1 MKAVILLMFMHNTD
15 PTVYTNA
22 AFGQG
27 SLPIL
32 LDDVSCSG
40 SESTLTSCSYDSN
53 TADCSHAEDAGVK
66 CQHGKFNHS
75 STEFSTF

>member
-1 MKAVILLMFMHNTD
+1 MCTD
-15 PTVYTNA
+15 PTVYYNA

-27 SLPIL
+27 NLPIL

-53 TADCSHAEDAGVK
+53 TADCSHADDAGVK
-66 CQHGKFNHS
+66 CQHGNILSLYNIPHRGHVA
-75 STEFSTF
+75 